1 MTMST
6 QTIEKRQ
13 VPVSGMSCAGCAAS
27 VEDVL
32 TAAEGVKSAS
42 VNYASYQVTIDYDE
56 SKTDLKLLR
65 EMVKNAGYD
74 LALEELEMSEEQ
86 LEEKEQADYKVTQ
99 RNVVGSGIFAIPVF
113 LLGMFFMNFPY
124 SEIISFVLTTPVLF
138 YFGREFFV
146 NAYRQLKIGKTNMD
160 SLVALST
167 GTAYLYSSFNTFFPS
182 FLEARG
188 MEAHIYFEAAAV
200 IVFFILL
207 GRLLEKRAKSG
218 TTEAIKK
225 LMGMQA
231 KEVKLIEDG
240 KTVSIPIDQVAV
252 DQLILIKP
260 GAKVPVDGVV
270 ESGTSYIDE
279 STISGESMPVK
290 KQENDRV
297 YAGTLNQKGALHVR
311 VKKVGK
317 NTTLG
322 QIIKMVSEAQG
333 TKAPVQQLVDRIA
346 AVFVPVVI
354 AIAFISF
361 GLWYVLGGDESL
373 LMAVTAFITVLV
385 IACPCALG
393 LATPTALMVGIGQGA
408 KNGILVKDAAGLQA
422 LQEADVVILDKTGT
436 LTEGR
441 PRLTDSWKDEMSI
454 GEEDLACWKALEEYS
469 EHPLAKMIVKEL
481 AHVEASS
488 RIEDFQAI
496 TGKGI
501 SGLKEDKLYWVGNA
515 RLMEDQ
521 GVIVPEEL
529 KNIIKDWQSEN
540 RAFLF
545 FGVGDEV
552 RMSYAFRDE
561 PKDGLQAT
569 LASLKKEGLEVV
581 MATGDSKS
589 MAQVIA
595 QELAIDEWHGEMLPS
610 DKANLVKSFQE
621 KGKKVAMVGDGIN
634 DSEALASADVSIAMG
649 EGADIA
655 IDVADITILKSDINR
670 LVAARQL
677 AKNTQR
683 IIKQNLFWAFIYNVL
698 GIPIA
703 AGLLYPFFGFLLNPM
718 LAGAAMALSSVSVV
732 TNSLRLKAK

>member
-1 MTMST
+1 
-6 QTIEKRQ
+6 
-13 VPVSGMSCAGCAAS
+13 MSCAGCAAS